1 MDGVGVE
8 VSKRPHAVCLPFPA
22 QGHISP
28 MMKFAKLLHHRGFHI
43 TVVNSEY
50 NHKRLLKSQG
60 PSAFYISQ
68 DFCFEAIPDGLLP
81 MDADAT
87 QDIPSLCDSTSK
99 TCLGPF
105 HNLLANLSLDK
116 ALPPVTCIVSDGIM
130 SFAVKV
136 GEDLGIPVAL
146 FWTASACSF
155 TGVTHYRQL
164 IDKGLTPLRDEAS
177 LTNGYLDTTV
187 DWIPGMKDIR
197 LRDLPSFLR
206 TTDPEDVM
214 LSFALGVVERAS
226 KASAIILNTY
236 DTLEYKV
243 LEALS
248 SMFPP
253 IYTIGPNH
261 LLVNKIVPQ
270 NTILSSI
277 GSSLWKEEPE
287 CLQWLDSKE
296 PDSVVYVNFG
306 SITVMTPQQ
315 LVEFAWGL
323 ANSKK
328 PFLWTIRPD
337 LVKDDAAIFPS
348 EFTQETKQRGL
359 LVSWAPQE
367 EVLNHPSIGGFL
379 THSGWNST
387 IESLS
392 AGVPMV
398 IWPFFADQQTNCWF
412 FCTQWGVGLEIDSN
426 VKRSEVE
433 KLVRELMSGEKGK
446 EMRKNAMEWKR
457 KAEEATGPRGSSLLN
472 LEKLVKDV
480 LLQPSKPE

>member
-1 MDGVGVE
+1 MCVVYEKYICGRDIFENKGLKFPRYLLELRAIESNPIIQMGTINLPKVKTRSWCSRSHKPNDE
-8 VSKRPHAVCLPFPA
+8 VSKAPTS
-22 QGHISP
+22 Q
-28 MMKFAKLLHHRGFHI
+28 
-43 TVVNSEY
+43 
-50 NHKRLLKSQG
+50 RLS
-60 PSAFYISQ
+60 
-68 DFCFEAIPDGLLP
+68 
-81 MDADAT
+81 
-87 QDIPSLCDSTSK
+87 
-99 TCLGPF
+99 
-105 HNLLANLSLDK
+105 HNLCQHLDK

-130 SFAVKV
+130 SFAVKA

-155 TGVTHYRQL
+155 MGVTHYRQL

-214 LSFALGVVERAS
+214 LSFAMGVVERAS

-248 SMFPP
+248 SMFAP

-287 CLQWLDSKE
+287 CLRWLDSKE

-337 LVKDDAAIFPS
+337 LVKDDTALFPS
-348 EFTQETKQRGL
+348 EFARETKQRGL
-359 LVSWAPQE
+359 FVSWAPQE
-367 EVLNHPSIGGFL
+367 EVLNHQSIGGFL
-379 THSGWNST
+379 THGGWNST

-412 FCTQWGVGLEIDSN
+412 SCTQWGVGLEIDSN

-480 LLQPSKPE
+480 LLQPSKP

>member
-8 VSKRPHAVCLPFPA
+8 VSKGPHAVCLPFPA

-28 MMKFAKLLHHRGFHI
+28 MMKLAKLLHHRGFHI
-43 TVVNSEY
+43 TFVNSEY
-50 NHKRLLKSQG
+50 NHKRLLKSRG
-60 PSAFYISQ
+60 PSALHVSQ
-68 DFCFEAIPDGLLP
+68 DFCFEAIPDGLP
-81 MDADAT
+81 PTDADTT

-105 HNLLANLSLDK
+105 RNLLANLSLDK
-116 ALPPVTCIVSDGIM
+116 ALPPVTCIVSDGVM
-130 SFAVKV
+130 SFTVKA

-146 FWTASACSF
+146 FWTTSACAF
-155 TGVTHYRQL
+155 MAYTQYRQL
-164 IDKGLTPLRDEAS
+164 IDKGLTPLRGEAS
-177 LTNGYLDTTV
+177 LTNGYLDTTI

-197 LRDLPSFLR
+197 LRDLPSFVR
-206 TTDPEDVM
+206 TTDPEDMM
-214 LSFALGVVERAS
+214 LSFAMGEVERAS
-226 KASAIILNTY
+226 KASAVILNTY
-236 DTLEYKV
+236 DTLEYEV

-261 LLVNKIVPQ
+261 LLVNKVVPQ

-296 PDSVVYVNFG
+296 PNSVVYVNFG

-337 LVKDDAAIFPS
+337 LVKGDAAILPS
-348 EFTQETKQRGL
+348 EFAQETKQRGM

-412 FCTQWGVGLEIDSN
+412 SCTQWGVGLEIDSN

-446 EMRKNAMEWKR
+446 EMRKNAMEWKG

-480 LLQPSKPE
+480 LLRPSKP

>member
-1 MDGVGVE
+1 M
-8 VSKRPHAVCLPFPA
+8 
-22 QGHISP
+22 
-28 MMKFAKLLHHRGFHI
+28 
-43 TVVNSEY
+43 TNSMY
-50 NHKRLLKSQG
+50 
-60 PSAFYISQ
+60 AFS
-68 DFCFEAIPDGLLP
+68 
-81 MDADAT
+81 
-87 QDIPSLCDSTSK
+87 
-99 TCLGPF
+99 
-105 HNLLANLSLDK
+105 
-116 ALPPVTCIVSDGIM
+116 
-130 SFAVKV
+130 
-136 GEDLGIPVAL
+136 
-146 FWTASACSF
+146 
-155 TGVTHYRQL
+155 
-164 IDKGLTPLRDEAS
+164 DEAS

-214 LSFALGVVERAS
+214 LSFAMGVVERAS

-287 CLQWLDSKE
+287 CLRWLDSKE

-337 LVKDDAAIFPS
+337 LVKDDTALFPS
-348 EFTQETKQRGL
+348 EFARETKQRGL
-359 LVSWAPQE
+359 FVSWAPQE
-367 EVLNHPSIGGFL
+367 EVLNHQSIGGFL
-379 THSGWNST
+379 THGGWNST

-412 FCTQWGVGLEIDSN
+412 SCTQWGVGLEIDSN

-480 LLQPSKPE
+480 LLQPSKP

>member
-1 MDGVGVE
+1 
-8 VSKRPHAVCLPFPA
+8 
-22 QGHISP
+22 
-28 MMKFAKLLHHRGFHI
+28 MKLAKLLHHRGFHI
-43 TVVNSEY
+43 TFVNSED
-50 NHKRLLKSQG
+50 NHKRILKSRG
-60 PSAFYISQ
+60 PSPLHVSQ
-68 DFCFEAIPDGLLP
+68 DFSFEAIPDGLP
-81 MDADAT
+81 PTDANAT

-105 HNLLANLSLDK
+105 RNLLANLSLHK
-116 ALPPVTCIVSDGIM
+116 ALPTVTCIVSNGVM
-130 SFAVKV
+130 SFAMKAD
-136 GEDLGIPVAL
+136 EDLGIPVAL
-146 FWTASACSF
+146 FWTASSCGF
-155 TGVTHYRQL
+155 MGYTQYRQL
-164 IDKGLTPLRDEAS
+164 IDKGLTPLRGEAS
-177 LTNGYLDTTV
+177 LTNGYLDTTI
-187 DWIPGMKDIR
+187 DWIPGMKDSSER
-197 LRDLPSFLR
+197 SPKLYA
-206 TTDPEDVM
+206 EDMM
-214 LSFALGVVERAS
+214 LSFAMEEVERAS
-226 KASAIILNTY
+226 TVIVNTY

-253 IYTIGPNH
+253 ICTIGPNH

-270 NTILSSI
+270 NAISSSI

-296 PDSVVYVNFG
+296 PDSVDYVNFG

-315 LVEFAWGL
+315 LVE
-323 ANSKK
+323 
-328 PFLWTIRPD
+328 PD
-337 LVKDDAAIFPS
+337 LVKGDAAILPS
-348 EFTQETKQRGL
+348 EFAQETKQRGL

-367 EVLNHPSIGGFL
+367 EVLNQPPIYRRIL
-379 THSGWNST
+379 DTR
-387 IESLS
+387 LS

-398 IWPFFADQQTNCWF
+398 IWPFFADRQTNCWF
-412 FCTQWGVGLEIDSN
+412 SCTQWGVGLEIDSN

-480 LLQPSKPE
+480 LLQPLKP

>member
-1 MDGVGVE
+1 M
-8 VSKRPHAVCLPFPA
+8 
-22 QGHISP
+22 
-28 MMKFAKLLHHRGFHI
+28 
-43 TVVNSEY
+43 TNSMY
-50 NHKRLLKSQG
+50 
-60 PSAFYISQ
+60 AFS
-68 DFCFEAIPDGLLP
+68 G
-81 MDADAT
+81 
-87 QDIPSLCDSTSK
+87 
-99 TCLGPF
+99 
-105 HNLLANLSLDK
+105 
-116 ALPPVTCIVSDGIM
+116 
-130 SFAVKV
+130 
-136 GEDLGIPVAL
+136 
-146 FWTASACSF
+146 
-155 TGVTHYRQL
+155 
-164 IDKGLTPLRDEAS
+164 EAS
-177 LTNGYLDTTV
+177 LTNGYLDTTI
-187 DWIPGMKDIR
+187 DWIPGLKDIR
-197 LRDLPSFLR
+197 LRDLPSFVR
-206 TTDPEDVM
+206 TTDPEDIM
-214 LSFALGVVERAS
+214 LSFAMGEVERAS
-226 KASAIILNTY
+226 KASAIILNTF
-236 DTLEYKV
+236 DILEYKV

-261 LLVNKIVPQ
+261 LIVNKIVPQ
-270 NTILSSI
+270 NAISSSI

-296 PDSVVYVNFG
+296 PNSVVYVNFG

-337 LVKDDAAIFPS
+337 LVKGEAAILPS
-348 EFTQETKQRGL
+348 EFAQETKQRGL

-367 EVLNHPSIGGFL
+367 EVLNHPSIRGFL
-379 THSGWNST
+379 THGGWNST

-412 FCTQWGVGLEIDSN
+412 SCTQWGVGLEIDSN

-446 EMRKNAMEWKR
+446 EMRKNAMEWKG

-480 LLQPSKPE
+480 LLQPSKP

>member
-1 MDGVGVE
+1 MGTINLP
-8 VSKRPHAVCLPFPA
+8 KRPHAVCLPFPA

-43 TVVNSEY
+43 TFVNSEY

-412 FCTQWGVGLEIDSN
+412 LCTQWGVGLEIDSN